1 MEPELVEAV
10 DGARWRAMVIA
21 AIRQGAP
28 LISAA
33 ASYVLWLFRVLNVK
47 GCGRDEKLRTMDSE
61 VTMLSLQRKQRSQA
75 G

>member
-47 GCGRDEKLRTMDSE
+47 GCGRDEITDNGFGSDDAFPAE
-61 VTMLSLQRKQRSQA
+61 ETT
-75 G
+75 